1 METKIVQPW
10 MKGLIL
16 GLNTTTY
23 GIALYLMDLWQNK
36 SLGYV
41 SYVVILG
48 GIIWSCI
55 YYAQQMNGNVTFGN
69 VFAHGFKVTASL
81 IVITVVFTFLEVK
94 IIFPEMVDKII
105 DIAAKDMDK
114 NKNLNESQIKS
125 ALDMTRKF
133 MIPFMIGGIILGYG
147 IFGAISSAI
156 GAGIAKKNPNPTPFE
171 Q

>member
-16 GLNTTTY
+16 GFITTTY

>member
-1 METKIVQPW
+1 
-10 MKGLIL
+10 
-16 GLNTTTY
+16 
-23 GIALYLMDLWQNK
+23 
-36 SLGYV
+36 
-41 SYVVILG
+41 
-48 GIIWSCI
+48 
-55 YYAQQMNGNVTFGN
+55 
-69 VFAHGFKVTASL
+69 
-81 IVITVVFTFLEVK
+81 
-94 IIFPEMVDKII
+94 
-105 DIAAKDMDK
+105 MDK

>member
-16 GLNTTTY
+16 GLITTTY

-114 NKNLNESQIKS
+114 NKNLNESQINS

>member
-16 GLNTTTY
+16 GLITTTY

-48 GIIWSCI
+48 GIIWSCM

-125 ALDMTRKF
+125 ALDMTRKI

>member
-16 GLNTTTY
+16 GLITTTY

-41 SYVVILG
+41 SYVIVLA

-55 YYAQQMNGNVTFGN
+55 YYAKQMDGNVTFGN
-69 VFAHGFKVTASL
+69 VFAHGFKVTATL

-94 IIFPEMVDKII
+94 IIFPEMIDKII
-105 DIAAKDMDK
+105 DIAAKEMEK
-114 NKNLNESQIKS
+114 NKNLNDEQIKS

-133 MIPFMIGGIILGYG
+133 MMPFMIGGVILGYG

>member
-16 GLNTTTY
+16 GLITTTY

>member
-16 GLNTTTY
+16 SLITITFS
-23 GIALYLMDLWQNK
+23 IALYLTDLWQNK
-36 SLGYV
+36 ALGYV
-41 SYVVILG
+41 SYAIVLG

-55 YYAQQMNGNVTFGN
+55 YYATQMNGNVTFGN
-69 VFAHGFKVTASL
+69 VFAHGFKVTATL
-81 IVITVVFTFLEVK
+81 IVITVVYTFLSVK
-94 IIFPEMVDKII
+94 VIFPEMTDKII
-105 DIAAKDMDK
+105 EVAAKEMEK
-114 NKNLNESQIKS
+114 NKNLTDDQIKS

-133 MIPFMIGGIILGYG
+133 MMPFMIGGTILGYG

>member
-16 GLNTTTY
+16 GLITTTY

-41 SYVVILG
+41 SYVIVLA

-55 YYAQQMNGNVTFGN
+55 YYAKQMDGNVTFGN
-69 VFAHGFKVTASL
+69 VFAHGFKVTATL

-94 IIFPEMVDKII
+94 IIFPEMIDKII
-105 DIAAKDMDK
+105 DIAAKEMEK
-114 NKNLNESQIKS
+114 NKNLNDEQIKS

-133 MIPFMIGGIILGYG
+133 MMPFMIGGVILGYG

-156 GAGIAKKNPNPTPFE
+156 GAGIAKKNPNHTPFE

>member
-1 METKIVQPW
+1 

-16 GLNTTTY
+16 GLITTTY

-48 GIIWSCI
+48 GIIWSCM

>member
-16 GLNTTTY
+16 GLITTTY

-48 GIIWSCI
+48 GIIWSCM

>member
-16 GLNTTTY
+16 GLITTTY
-23 GIALYLMDLWQNK
+23 GIALYLMYLWQNK

-55 YYAQQMNGNVTFGN
+55 YYAQQMNGNVTFGD

>member
-16 GLNTTTY
+16 VLITTTY